1 MSEEKK
7 LPELSKNAQQIM
19 DLVKDKS
26 ISVYGPKGGH
36 IEGIT
41 DELKEGDSIRIF
53 DYEFSVFETPGHTL
67 DHISYFSNQNKPI
80 LFCGDTLFSG
90 GCGRLFEGTPD
101 QMFHSLNKFSSLPG
115 NTKVYCTHEYTCLLY
130 TSPSPRDRTRSRM
143 PSSA

>member
-1 MSEEKK
+1 MEIFAIPAFTDNYIWAIVEKDQFVVVDPGDSSVVRK
-7 LPELSKNAQQIM
+7 FAKKSNLQLEAILITHWHPDHTGGIM

-36 IEGIT
+36 IDGIT

-80 LFCGDTLFSG
+80 LFLFIFYPYED
-90 GCGRLFEGTPD
+90 L
-101 QMFHSLNKFSSLPG
+101 
-115 NTKVYCTHEYTCLLY
+115 
-130 TSPSPRDRTRSRM
+130 
-143 PSSA
+143 